1 LTIKSTSHTTLVHA
15 TFFALT
21 YLCFVMPV
29 NIQLS
34 KIFDCAGNRWGP
46 GMPGPYGRP
55 IGGPG

>member
-1 LTIKSTSHTTLVHA
+1 LTIKSTSHTTLVYA

-34 KIFDCAGNRWGP
+34 KIEESCQLSAFSPQLTPSR
-46 GMPGPYGRP
+46 RP
-55 IGGPG
+55 AAQS